1 MDISHRLPVPSVYK
15 SLDPRRR
22 TLIQQKAKEIQKRV
36 RRAKQDILDIGRL
49 LIEVRS
55 VLEHGQFETWLGQE
69 IAWSPRTAYNFIY
82 VYERF
87 GDVTNFAKMD
97 MDISAAYLLAA
108 PKTPQA
114 IVDEFLNRAQLGERI
129 TFKTVRK
136 ELIEGKLRQPDE
148 PQQMREI
155 PQKSSVK
162 ICSTL
167 QVIADCTEVKS
178 LERKAFPQT
187 SHAIQPGWCLLGNTH
202 LLFCGDTA
210 SPQFNE
216 HIPYA
221 ALAVAFT
228 SNDWAHDWLITSA
241 ASVVILPE
249 SKFVEDLFEQ
259 MLLTFSAPEQA
270 VIFPWLPHENM
281 LAVAHRLQR
290 RIYAGDPDPER
301 CYRAINAVGL
311 TVSRVSI

>member
-1 MDISHRLPVPSVYK
+1 MNISHPLPVPSVYK
-15 SLDPRRR
+15 SLDPGRC

-108 PKTPQA
+108 PKTPQV
-114 IVDEFLNRAQLGERI
+114 IVDEFLVRAQLGERI

-136 ELIEGKLRQPDE
+136 ELIDGKLRRSDE
-148 PQQMREI
+148 PQRREI
-155 PQKSSVK
+155 LQKPSPK
-162 ICSTL
+162 IYSTL
-167 QVIADCTEVKS
+167 QVIADCKEVRL
-178 LERKAFPQT
+178 LERTASLQT
-187 SHAIQPGWCLLGNTH
+187 LDAIQPGWCLLENTH

-210 SPQFNE
+210 SSQFNE

-241 ASVVILPE
+241 TSVIILPE

-270 VIFPWLPHENM
+270 VIFPWLPNETM
-281 LAVAHRLQR
+281 LAVAHKLQR
-290 RIYAGDPDPER
+290 RIYAGDPDPKR
-301 CYRAINAVGL
+301 CYQAINAAGL
-311 TVSRVSI
+311 AVSSVNI

>member
-1 MDISHRLPVPSVYK
+1 MNISHPLTVPSIYK
-15 SLDPRRR
+15 SLDYERC

-55 VLEHGQFETWLGQE
+55 VLDHGQFESWLGQE

-87 GDVTNFAKMD
+87 GDITNFAKMD

-114 IVDEFLNRAQLGERI
+114 IVDEFLNRAQSGERI

-136 ELIEGKLRQPDE
+136 ELTDGKLRLSGKK
-148 PQQMREI
+148 QMREVS
-155 PQKSSVK
+155 QKSSSGA
-162 ICSTL
+162 CSTL
-167 QVIADCTEVKS
+167 KIINGFTEVKS
-178 LERKAFPQT
+178 LERMSPVM
-187 SHAIQPGWCLLGNTH
+187 SGAIQPGWCLLGNTH

-210 SPQFNE
+210 SPQFNSY
-216 HIPYA
+216 IPYA

-241 ASVVILPE
+241 ASVIILPE
-249 SKFVEDLFEQ
+249 SKFVKDLFEQ
-259 MLLTFSAPEQA
+259 MLLTFSAPGQA
-270 VIFPWLPHENM
+270 VIFPWLPNEDM
-281 LAVAHRLQR
+281 LDVAHKLQR

-301 CYRAINAVGL
+301 CHQAISAAGL
-311 TVSRVSI
+311 VISSVSI

>member
-1 MDISHRLPVPSVYK
+1 MDISHPLAVPSIYK
-15 SLDPRRR
+15 SLDSERC
-22 TLIQQKAKEIQKRV
+22 TLIQRKAREIQKRV

-55 VLEHGQFETWLGQE
+55 VLDHGQFESWLGQE

-87 GDVTNFAKMD
+87 GDITNFAKMD

-108 PKTPQA
+108 PKTPQVV
-114 IVDEFLNRAQLGERI
+114 VDEFLNRAQSGERI

-136 ELIEGKLRQPDE
+136 ELTDGKLRLSGKP
-148 PQQMREI
+148 QMREI
-155 PQKSSVK
+155 SQKSSSK
-162 ICSTL
+162 AFSTV
-167 QVIADCTEVKS
+167 QTITECTEAKS
-178 LERKAFPQT
+178 LKRTASPAMLD
-187 SHAIQPGWCLLGNTH
+187 AIHPGWCLLGNTH

-241 ASVVILPE
+241 ASVIILPE
-249 SKFVEDLFEQ
+249 AKFVKDLFEQ
-259 MLLTFSAPEQA
+259 MLLTFSSPGQA
-270 VIFPWLPHENM
+270 VIFPWLPDGDM
-281 LAVAHRLQR
+281 LDVAHKLQR

-301 CYRAINAVGL
+301 CHRAINAAGL
-311 TVSRVSI
+311 AVSPLSL

>member
-1 MDISHRLPVPSVYK
+1 MDIAHSLPVPSVYK
-15 SLDPRRR
+15 SLDSERC
-22 TLIQQKAKEIQKRV
+22 TLIQRKAKEIQNRV

-55 VLEHGQFETWLGQE
+55 VLDHGQFENWLGQE

-108 PKTPQA
+108 PKTPQV
-114 IVDEFLNRAQLGERI
+114 IVDEFLNRAQSGERI

-136 ELIEGKLRQPDE
+136 ELTDGKLRLSGKK
-148 PQQMREI
+148 QMKEI
-155 PQKSSVK
+155 SQRFSSRAYATVQ
-162 ICSTL
+162 IVT
-167 QVIADCTEVKS
+167 DCTEVKS
-178 LERKAFPQT
+178 LERASPT
-187 SHAIQPGWCLLGNTH
+187 MSDAIQPGWCLLDNTH

-216 HIPYA
+216 YVPYA

-228 SNDWAHDWLITSA
+228 SDDWAHDWLITSA
-241 ASVVILPE
+241 TSVIILPE
-249 SKFVEDLFEQ
+249 SKFVRDLFEQ
-259 MLLTFSAPEQA
+259 MLLTFSAPGQA
-270 VIFPWLPHENM
+270 VIFPWLPNEDM
-281 LAVAHRLQR
+281 LSVAHRLQR
-290 RIYAGDPDPER
+290 QIYAGDPDPER
-301 CYRAINAVGL
+301 CHQAIHAAGL
-311 TVSRVSI
+311 AISSISI